1 VNLADERSGIA
12 KLVHG
17 DESRARELR
26 ANLAVF
32 ARRSGDPGMRTLVAD
47 VLAGRRNVRDVLRAK
62 EFNDTGLRHVANIEK
77 GLARLSEEQRADL
90 FGPNRPGTPDEKLTE
105 LRDSYDVAAV
115 APDVPQPTGQPAPID
130 NEDDDPD
137 RLIFE

>member
-1 VNLADERSGIA
+1 MSPEDEQSGIA
-12 KLVHG
+12 ELVHG

-32 ARRSGDPGMRTLVAD
+32 ARRSDDPAMRPLVAD

-62 EFNDTGLRHVANIEK
+62 EFNDTGLRHVANLEK
-77 GLARLSEEQRADL
+77 GLARLREEQRAEL
-90 FGPNRPGTPDEKLTE
+90 FSPNRPGTSDEKLTE
-105 LRDSYDVAAV
+105 LRDMYDVAVV
-115 APDVPQPTGQPAPID
+115 APDVPQPAKQPATMD
-130 NEDDDPD
+130 DQDDPD

>member
-1 VNLADERSGIA
+1 VNPADERSGIA

-17 DESRARELR
+17 DESHARELR

-32 ARRSGDPGMRTLVAD
+32 ARRSGDTGMRTLVVD
-47 VLAGRRNVRDVLRAK
+47 VLAGRRNVRDVLHAK

-90 FGPNRPGTPDEKLTE
+90 FSPNRPGTPDEKLIE
-105 LRDSYDVAAV
+105 LRDTYDVAAV
-115 APDVPQPTGQPAPID
+115 APDNPQPTGQPAPID
-130 NEDDDPD
+130 DEEDPD

>member
-1 VNLADERSGIA
+1 MNPADEESGIA

-32 ARRSGDPGMRTLVAD
+32 ARRSVDPGIRTLVAD

-77 GLARLSEEQRADL
+77 SLARLSGEQRADL
-90 FGPNRPGTPDEKLTE
+90 FSPNRPRTPDETLTE
-105 LRDSYDVAAV
+105 LRDTYDAAAV
-115 APDVPQPTGQPAPID
+115 LPDVPEPTGQPAPID
-130 NEDDDPD
+130 DEDDPD
-137 RLIFE
+137 H